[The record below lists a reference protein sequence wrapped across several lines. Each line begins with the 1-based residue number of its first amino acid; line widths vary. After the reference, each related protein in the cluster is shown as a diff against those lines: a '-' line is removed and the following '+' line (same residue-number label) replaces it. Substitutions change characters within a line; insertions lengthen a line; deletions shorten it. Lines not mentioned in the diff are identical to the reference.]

1 MNEQWEAKL
10 RRLGVVKGARHLKPA
25 PPPSLPPSPPPTL
38 SQAATAAEPQPLTML
53 LPGLRLEE
61 NDEGA
66 CLVIDHVYPLTHQH
80 GGHRVGDLLQFTP
93 STAVP
98 LCGDLRL
105 ADLRFQDFLFIDT
118 ETTGLAGAGTF
129 AFMVGVAFY
138 DGNAFVARQYFLRD
152 HDDEPAMLHGLAAL
166 LQEKTGLISF
176 NGRSFDLPLID
187 RRYLLNRMG
196 RMVGVAP
203 EMPHLDLLPP
213 ARRLWRAR
221 LGSVALIELEK
232 KLLALRRSQED
243 VPGWLIP
250 RLYYD
255 YLQHGDGRDMARVF
269 YHNQLDL
276 ISMAALAQQLLRQF
290 HQPQPYDDA
299 RDLVSLGKWQKDLGL
314 TDRAEANLR
323 LALAQQ
329 DLPLEAYQRALGLL
343 ADLLKRQERW
353 LETVELW
360 QQAAVTS
367 YDDVWAHVELA
378 KYYEWRARDLAQ
390 AQQWTEAALRL
401 VNSWSPARAS
411 LVQTELAHRL
421 ARIWR
426 KKQGLSDAETE
437 PDVRVLQ

>member
-1 MNEQWEAKL
+1 MNEQWEARL
-10 RRLGVVKGARHLKPA
+10 RRLGVVKGTRHLKATP
-25 PPPSLPPSPPPTL
+25 PPSPPVPTPSL
-38 SQAATAAEPQPLTML
+38 PDPLDPAAAPQPLTTL

-66 CLVIDHVYPLTHQH
+66 CLVIDHVYPLAHEH
-80 GGHRVGDLLQFTP
+80 GGRRVGDLLQFAP
-93 STAVP
+93 ATAVP
-98 LCGDLRL
+98 LCGDQRL

-138 DGNAFVARQYFLRD
+138 DGNAFVSRQYFLRD
-152 HDDEPAMLHGLAAL
+152 HDDEPAMLHWLAGL
-166 LQEKTGLISF
+166 LQEKTGLITF

-196 RMVGVAP
+196 HMVGVTL

-221 LGSVALIELEK
+221 LGSVALVELEK
-232 KLLALRRSQED
+232 KLLALRRRQDD

-269 YHNQLDL
+269 YHNELDL

-299 RDLVSLGKWQKDLGL
+299 RDLVSLGKWQRDLGL
-314 TDRAEANLR
+314 EAAAETNLR

-329 DLPLEAYQRALGLL
+329 DLPLEAYQRALALL

-353 LETVELW
+353 LEAVELW

-378 KYYEWRARDLAQ
+378 KYYEWRAHDLTQ

-401 VNSWSPARAS
+401 VNSWSQAQAS

-421 ARIWR
+421 SRIWR
-426 KKQGLSDAETE
+426 KKQGLPDDETGF
-437 PDVRVLQ
+437 

>member
-10 RRLGVVKGARHLKPA
+10 RRLGVVKGTRHLKPA
-25 PPPSLPPSPPPTL
+25 PPLPAFPVEPLFPNEVAVPS
-38 SQAATAAEPQPLTML
+38 EPQPLTTL
-53 LPGLRLEE
+53 LPGLRPEE

-66 CLVIDHVYPLTHQH
+66 CLIIDHVYPLTHEH
-80 GGHRVGDLLQFTP
+80 GGHRVGDLLQFAP
-93 STAVP
+93 NTAVSF
-98 LCGDLRL
+98 CGDQRL
-105 ADLRFQDFLFIDT
+105 ADLRFQDFVFIDT

-129 AFMVGVAFY
+129 AFMVGAAFY
-138 DGNAFVARQYFLRD
+138 DGDAFVARQYFLRD
-152 HDDEPAMLHGLAAL
+152 HDDEPAMLHWLARL
-166 LQEKTGLISF
+166 LQEKAGLISF
-176 NGRSFDLPLID
+176 NGRSFDLPLLD

-196 RMVGVAP
+196 HMVGVAP
-203 EMPHLDLLPP
+203 DMPHLDLLPP

-221 LGSVALIELEK
+221 LGSVALTELEK
-232 KLLALRRSQED
+232 KLLALRRSQDD

-276 ISMAALAQQLLRQF
+276 ITMVSLAQQLLRQF

-299 RDLVSLGKWQKDLGL
+299 RDLLSLGKWQKDLGL
-314 TDRAEANLR
+314 DGAAETNLR

-353 LETVELW
+353 TEAVELW

-367 YDDVWAHVELA
+367 YDDVWAHLELA
-378 KYYEWRARDLAQ
+378 KYYEWRVHDLAQ

-401 VNSWSPARAS
+401 VNSWTPARAS

-426 KKQGLSDAETE
+426 KKQGLNDDETE
-437 PDVRVLQ
+437 P